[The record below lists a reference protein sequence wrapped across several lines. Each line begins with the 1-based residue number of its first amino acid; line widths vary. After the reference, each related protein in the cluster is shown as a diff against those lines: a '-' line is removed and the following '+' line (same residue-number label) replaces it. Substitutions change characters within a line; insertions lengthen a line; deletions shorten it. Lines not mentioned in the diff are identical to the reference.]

1 MNAHTAHRANL
12 KSTAS
17 TVWLIGGLAAVSILT
32 DGPGRA
38 AGMAGVILGVVAGQ
52 LLPSVRW
59 TAAVSVATGALALAA
74 LWLTGVDPLISVL
87 ITAGVAASGWV
98 GRWARA
104 TTTAAP
110 NVVASGARQATAA
123 PAEGRLPAGV
133 ADERLLDRL
142 AVHEMTRARRYE
154 HPLTLLLVD
163 IDSWAPLAAD
173 RARRSAHEQLSPLA
187 VRIRRL
193 LRDVDAIGLHGERQ
207 LAILLP
213 ETPLDGALVVA
224 GRIEEAARED
234 VSVSVRIGAAVF
246 PDDAVSVDGLLH
258 EAEAALEL
266 ARLEGV
272 AVAQRVQ
279 LT

>member
-1 MNAHTAHRANL
+1 MNDHTGDRAR
-12 KSTAS
+12 
-17 TVWLIGGLAAVSILT
+17 
-32 DGPGRA
+32 PGQSGRPSA
-38 AGMAGVILGVVAGQ
+38 PNSKLGAMAGLGVAGAMVAA
-52 LLPSVRW
+52 LWSVGADPLTLGIVATG
-59 TAAVSVATGALALAA
+59 TAAVFGVARWLGPGKTSAPATGDSRRL
-74 LWLTGVDPLISVL
+74 
-87 ITAGVAASGWV
+87 
-98 GRWARA
+98 
-104 TTTAAP
+104 
-110 NVVASGARQATAA
+110 TAA
-123 PAEGRLPAGV
+123 PAESRLPAGV

-163 IDSWAPLAAD
+163 IDGWATRNTEQGKRGTDEQFTSLA
-173 RARRSAHEQLSPLA
+173 L
-187 VRIRRL
+187 RIRRL
-193 LRDVDAIGLHGERQ
+193 LRDVDAIGLHGDGQ

-234 VSVSVRIGAAVF
+234 VGLAVRVGASVF
-246 PDDAVSVDGLLH
+246 PDDAVSVEGLRH

-272 AVAQRVQ
+272 AIAQRVS